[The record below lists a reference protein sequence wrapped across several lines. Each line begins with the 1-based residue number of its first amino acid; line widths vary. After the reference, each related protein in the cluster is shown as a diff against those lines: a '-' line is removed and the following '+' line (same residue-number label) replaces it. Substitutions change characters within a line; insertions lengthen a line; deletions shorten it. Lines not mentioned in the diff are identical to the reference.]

1 MKIHTIDTLN
11 IVLFREIQETG
22 DLQKL
27 GDGSK
32 KELNEAWEGINDGI
46 TAIIGA
52 NQDYIR
58 LLQAKRREIAYLEEA
73 RAGDRFKLTL
83 AEIEAREAEAILKE
97 LAKPGA
103 NLIEDLMQL
112 SKMQGYHLKKEELS
126 VREYYTLVK
135 IANGQ
140 VKK

>member
-27 GDGSK
+27 GGGSK
-32 KELNEAWEGINDGI
+32 KELNKAWEAINDGI

-73 RAGDRFKLTL
+73 RAGDGFKFTL

-97 LAKPGA
+97 LAKPAA

-126 VREYYTLVK
+126 VREYCTLVK

>member
-11 IVLFREIQETG
+11 IVLFREIQDTG

-32 KELNEAWEGINDGI
+32 KELDEAWGAINDGI

-97 LAKPGA
+97 IARPAA
-103 NLIEDLMQL
+103 NLVEDLMQL